1 MNSNIVITE
10 EQAQEAYLQFQKA
23 RNYNIAVQ
31 SALRH
36 QQFEAIR
43 SKVGCYFRDT
53 DGNLIRITDSDPDFE
68 SFTYVGLLKDT
79 RGCDGFMECSF
90 SKDWNT
96 GVSEVLKW
104 TELTEE
110 QFKVELK
117 AKFEELWLGFY
128 QEVKI
133 DDTK

>member
-1 MNSNIVITE
+1 MNNNIVITE
-10 EQAQEAYLQFQKA
+10 EQAQEAFLQFQKA

-36 QQFEAIR
+36 QQFETMK
-43 SKVGCYFRDT
+43 SKVGCYFRDA
-53 DGNLIRITDSDPDFE
+53 DGNLFRIIEVDPDFE
-68 SFTYVGLLKDT
+68 SFAYVGLLKDT
-79 RGCDGFMECSF
+79 RDFDDFMEYSF
-90 SKDWNT
+90 SKEYST
-96 GVSEVLKW
+96 SVSEAIRW

-117 AKFEELWLGFY
+117 AKFEELWHGFY
-128 QEVKI
+128 QEVKN